1 MKSRWPAVFTTLCL
15 LCTMIAPAAAAE
27 PAADGYED
35 VTVRIEA
42 ETIDFGKSYL
52 PKGSVTL
59 KALDGFSGGD
69 ADGNNAVAVSHGD
82 VFYLGRINL
91 IDLVEIRVGVAA
103 GQTGNHYVFLS
114 GGTATGPDADF
125 TKTDTTWKQMA
136 DTSVPSSGWTT
147 VADTS
152 CVTTFDNKLGSTS
165 LALKVWRNGDSSYGC
180 GHLDY
185 IDLIYRKPVR
195 PQDSRLEQ
203 LEAESATLSGA
214 AKAKANAAFYPFSK
228 DTPTFVGDTKPDSV
242 LNFGQRNLTGLVQVN
257 IALASVYEDDYELY
271 ADEVLIGKATLGPT
285 STNTTVFTLV
295 KTFSV
300 ALSNVPSGMHELKLK
315 PIKGAGDHG
324 SVSGAG
330 NIDYIELVYSKNLTV
345 NFLGKYNEVFATQT
359 VSSAEALKA
368 LLNGGV
374 KAPVIHGYQFKGWN
388 VSDNECDILFETNE
402 GSPVNINAVYTADD
416 KSAYTLALGTGIAAV
431 DAGGNAVSAETPLA
445 FDSRITA
452 TAAGDVAYWVLDG
465 AKVGFGSNSY
475 TFYVSG
481 HNNLEAVLKD
491 AGSDPVVNDVVIQ
504 QAYAPDNGSIYTFTV
519 IAQTSVPE
527 DTITEHGIIYSNSL
541 STLNALRKGETV
553 SADGYVTVTS
563 SKTVPNRQYMT
574 SLLNVQPN
582 RYRYAIAYTVVNG
595 TTIYSSNYAR
605 VHTGSGAP
613 EIVVAE

>member
-1 MKSRWPAVFTTLCL
+1 M
-15 LCTMIAPAAAAE
+15 
-27 PAADGYED
+27 
-35 VTVRIEA
+35 
-42 ETIDFGKSYL
+42 
-52 PKGSVTL
+52 
-59 KALDGFSGGD
+59 
-69 ADGNNAVAVSHGD
+69 
-82 VFYLGRINL
+82 
-91 IDLVEIRVGVAA
+91 
-103 GQTGNHYVFLS
+103 
-114 GGTATGPDADF
+114 
-125 TKTDTTWKQMA
+125 
-136 DTSVPSSGWTT
+136 
-147 VADTS
+147 
-152 CVTTFDNKLGSTS
+152 
-165 LALKVWRNGDSSYGC
+165 
-180 GHLDY
+180 
-185 IDLIYRKPVR
+185 
-195 PQDSRLEQ
+195 
-203 LEAESATLSGA
+203 
-214 AKAKANAAFYPFSK
+214 
-228 DTPTFVGDTKPDSV
+228 
-242 LNFGQRNLTGLVQVN
+242 
-257 IALASVYEDDYELY
+257 
-271 ADEVLIGKATLGPT
+271 IGKATLGPT

-359 VSSAEALKA
+359 VSSVEALKA

-527 DTITEHGIIYSNSL
+527 DTINEHGIIYSNSL